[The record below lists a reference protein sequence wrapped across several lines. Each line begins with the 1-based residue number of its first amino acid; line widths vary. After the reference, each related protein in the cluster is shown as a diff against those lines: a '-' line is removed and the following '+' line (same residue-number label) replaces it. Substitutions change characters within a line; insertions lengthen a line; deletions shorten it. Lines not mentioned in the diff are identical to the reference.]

1 MKKISLKQY
10 NSFGIDV
17 KAINLISIESE
28 IDIINFLEKKR
39 NDKILIL
46 GGGTNILFTKDIEYP
61 ILKIEIKGIEIINE
75 DEDEV
80 LLSVGAG
87 ENWNDLVWWSIENNF
102 GGLENLVSIPG
113 NVGSAPIQNI
123 GA

>member
-17 KAINLISIESE
+17 KAANLISIESE

-75 DEDEV
+75 D
-80 LLSVGAG
+80 
-87 ENWNDLVWWSIENNF
+87 
-102 GGLENLVSIPG
+102 
-113 NVGSAPIQNI
+113 
-123 GA
+123 

>member
-1 MKKISLKQY
+1 MKKTRKKKTKLSNFIRLPLKKTSLKRY

-28 IDIINFLEKKR
+28 IDIINFLEKRK

-61 ILKIEIKGIEIINE
+61 ILKIEIKG
-75 DEDEV
+75 
-80 LLSVGAG
+80 
-87 ENWNDLVWWSIENNF
+87 
-102 GGLENLVSIPG
+102 
-113 NVGSAPIQNI
+113 
-123 GA
+123 